1 MVSGQGCRGTE
12 QIRGNNCGEHH
23 IFRISNGTYRL
34 TIRHLAE
41 KLSET
46 FYDLD
51 DAIEYRDLILK
62 ELSTP
67 ESVRKENQQTYQKK
81 YRLAKKEWLFDTTR
95 QKRQYNKKI
104 RPPAPPPRP
113 KRQPKPPPP
122 PKVPK
127 PPKASKDKVNVFST
141 DYPTDNRWSGKQ
153 PTASGPVI
161 LRWD

>member
-23 IFRISNGTYRL
+23 IFQISNGTYRL

-41 KLSET
+41 KLTET

-51 DAIEYRDLILK
+51 DAIEYRDLILN

-67 ESVRKENQQTYQKK
+67 ESVRKEKKIEYQKK
-81 YRLAKKEWLFDTTR
+81 YRSAKKEWLLDSTR

-104 RPPAPPPRP
+104 RPPAPPRP
-113 KRQPKPPPP
+113 QRQPKPPPA
-122 PKVPK
+122 PK
-127 PPKASKDKVNVFST
+127 PPKQKKIKDKVNVFST

-153 PTASGPVI
+153 PVSSGPVI

>member
-1 MVSGQGCRGTE
+1 MVSGQGCRAKE
-12 QIRGNNCGEHH
+12 QIRGSNCDEHH

-34 TIRHLAE
+34 TIRHLGE
-41 KLSET
+41 KLTET

-51 DAIEYRDLILK
+51 DAIEYRDFLLN

-67 ESVRKENQQTYQKK
+67 ETVRKENQKK
-81 YRLAKKEWLFDTTR
+81 YQVEYRTAKKEWLLDTSR

-113 KRQPKPPPP
+113 KRQPKPP
-122 PKVPK
+122 K
-127 PPKASKDKVNVFST
+127 PPKQKKIIDIVNVFS
-141 DYPTDNRWSGKQ
+141 DKYPTDNRWSGKQ
-153 PTASGPVI
+153 PVASGPVI

>member
-1 MVSGQGCRGTE
+1 MVSGQGCRAKE
-12 QIRGNNCGEHH
+12 QIRGSNCDEHH

-34 TIRHLAE
+34 TIRHLGE
-41 KLSET
+41 KLTET

-51 DAIEYRDLILK
+51 DAIEYRDFLLN

-67 ESVRKENQQTYQKK
+67 ETVRKEKKIEYQQK
-81 YRLAKKEWLFDTTR
+81 YRTEKKEWLLDTSR

-113 KRQPKPPPP
+113 KRQPKPP
-122 PKVPK
+122 K
-127 PPKASKDKVNVFST
+127 PPKQKKIKDIVNVFS
-141 DYPTDNRWSGKQ
+141 DYYPTDNRWSGKQ
-153 PTASGPVI
+153 PVASGPVI